1 MITIKLLIAFALGV
15 AVGVA
20 VGGLGMFFYLSLKGM
35 VKNGGS
41 GKVQSS

>member
-1 MITIKLLIAFALGV
+1 MIMIKLLVAFAIG
-15 AVGVA
+15 AA

>member
-1 MITIKLLIAFALGV
+1 MITIKLLVSFVLGL
-15 AVGVA
+15 A